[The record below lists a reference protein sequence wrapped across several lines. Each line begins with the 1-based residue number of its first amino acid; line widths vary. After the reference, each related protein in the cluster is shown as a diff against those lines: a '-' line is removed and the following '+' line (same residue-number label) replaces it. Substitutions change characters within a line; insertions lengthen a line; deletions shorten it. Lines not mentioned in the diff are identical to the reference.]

1 LRAFVKRVRMNDLA
15 LHSIELCAGVGMP
28 GEGFRAMKRGPWNPD
43 RLLAMYRM
51 YCDGKSLAQV
61 GAAFDVT
68 RQSVHCLFDYHGLP
82 RRQKTEL
89 PFIEF
94 NGAKY
99 TLRNT
104 GYFGRTD
111 GERTLLHRDMWEH
124 AHGPIPNGWDVHHL
138 DGNRLHNHLDNFEC
152 LSKAKHTRLHSHGQ
166 NQHTKRAACG

>member
-1 LRAFVKRVRMNDLA
+1 
-15 LHSIELCAGVGMP
+15 
-28 GEGFRAMKRGPWNPD
+28 
-43 RLLAMYRM
+43 MYQM

-61 GAAFDVT
+61 GEAFAVT
-68 RQSVHCLFDYHGLP
+68 RQSVYCIFSYHGLP

-124 AHGPIPNGWDVHHL
+124 AYGKIPAGHDIHHI
-138 DGNRLHNHLDNFEC
+138 DSNRLHNSLSNLEC
-152 LSKAKHTRLHSHGQ
+152 LPKEAHTRLHSHGK
-166 NQHTKRAACG
+166 NQHTVRASCG